1 MNKITIADKD
11 FTLFI
16 SNSDIQQKVTA
27 LAEIITKEYR
37 DKIPVFLCV
46 LNGSF
51 LFAADLVR
59 NISVPAEVS
68 FIKLSSYSGTQSTG
82 NVNTLIGLNKSL
94 SGRDIIIVED
104 IIDTGKTIH
113 ELLPVVQAQNPSSIK
128 LATFLSKPEALAF
141 PVVVDFVCFEIPDK
155 FVVGYGLDYNELGR
169 NLPHIYVLAED

>member
-1 MNKITIADKD
+1 MDKITIADKD

-16 SNSDIQQKVTA
+16 SNSDIQKKITA

-51 LFAADLVR
+51 LFAADLVK
-59 NISVPAEVS
+59 NINVPSEVS

-113 ELLPVVQAQNPSSIK
+113 ELLPVVQAQNPASIK

-141 PVVVDFVCFEIPDK
+141 PVTVDYVCFEIPDK

-169 NLPHIYVLAED
+169 NLPHVYVLAED